1 MNNYI
6 KEKEILLEQ
15 SKNYLMALADI
26 GAPPLLIMAILNIRE
41 RAATANAQEWKKE
54 KYWEWWKGT
63 RPEVYKQ

>member
-54 KYWEWWKGT
+54 NTGARFFRKISV
-63 RPEVYKQ
+63 PFS